1 MAHETSEGK
10 REVSEEERQEIL
22 DRVERRAAKLKY
34 KHGGCGQTPLLAL
47 QEEFNFPGGDAVF
60 KSLTFTGYGLA
71 AKLDVCAALLAGFAA
86 IGLAAGRESLEEPI
100 YPDPERVDET
110 LGIPK
115 TLVRIREFYQKFVD
129 EYGGYS
135 SCRDIQ
141 EELFDRVYNLADPK
155 EKQVFI
161 ELYAPDC
168 AEVVGKAAR
177 LAAETILDIPRR

>member
-1 MAHETSEGK
+1 M
-10 REVSEEERQEIL
+10 
-22 DRVERRAAKLKY
+22 
-34 KHGGCGQTPLLAL
+34 
-47 QEEFNFPGGDAVF
+47 
-60 KSLTFTGYGLA
+60 
-71 AKLDVCAALLAGFAA
+71 
-86 IGLAAGRESLEEPI
+86 
-100 YPDPERVDET
+100 
-110 LGIPK
+110 
-115 TLVRIREFYQKFVD
+115 D
-129 EYGGYS
+129 EYGGCS